1 MRLETKNEGKVLIVR
16 SLENRMDAKV
26 TVDFKTKMSRFID
39 QGNKLIVLS
48 IAKVDFID
56 SSGLGAIVSV
66 LKLIG
71 HDGDIAI
78 SGAEETVLSM
88 FKLTRMD
95 RVFRMF
101 DTEQEAVES
110 LTS

>member
-1 MRLETKNEGKVLIVR
+1 MRLETKKEGKVLVVR

-26 TVDFKTKMSRFID
+26 AVDFKTEMSRFIN

-48 IAKVDFID
+48 IANVDFID

-78 SGAEETVLSM
+78 SGADKTVLSM

-95 RVFRMF
+95 RVFKMF
-101 DTEQEAVES
+101 DTEQEAVEALAS
-110 LTS
+110 

>member
-1 MRLETKNEGKVLIVR
+1 MRLETKNEGKVLVVR

-26 TVDFKTKMSRFID
+26 AVDFKTEMFRFID

-48 IAKVDFID
+48 IANVDFID

-71 HDGDIAI
+71 HDG
-78 SGAEETVLSM
+78 
-88 FKLTRMD
+88 
-95 RVFRMF
+95 
-101 DTEQEAVES
+101 